1 MSVCWAT
8 QHSNARLRPDQTRPS
23 RTRIITWLICR
34 QAKWSAHVF
43 YYICA
48 YFLSALATFALKLM
62 ADGMMMNQDGVP
74 IARHRQ
80 SLRVI
85 ECLVIVAAILGNL
98 CTGERPKRVCWSR
111 GPLATRRHGGW
122 EWVWVWKLGDGALE
136 DAQTRRIRALET
148 RLRKSRRSACSP
160 RANAQSSAQRKIDKT
175 ACLL

>member
-1 MSVCWAT
+1 M
-8 QHSNARLRPDQTRPS
+8 
-23 RTRIITWLICR
+23 
-34 QAKWSAHVF
+34 F

-98 CTGERPKRVCWSR
+98 CTGERPKRVC
-111 GPLATRRHGGW
+111 
-122 EWVWVWKLGDGALE
+122 
-136 DAQTRRIRALET
+136 
-148 RLRKSRRSACSP
+148 
-160 RANAQSSAQRKIDKT
+160 
-175 ACLL
+175 